1 MSEPPNL
8 FKIPSYFINMDERKD
23 RLKRFTEQQVTNYM
37 PRLRRVRAFNGKA
50 IKNYQKDRRISLRT
64 RFNIYRNYRRSHHEI
79 ATLGAVG
86 ASLSHFD
93 VWKRFV
99 ASGEPL
105 CLVFEDDA
113 RITTAAIHE
122 AHRLWPTLPSAWGI
136 WLLGYYE
143 PNMIK
148 EPLENS
154 WNKIYNFTAAHAYL
168 LKREA
173 AIKLLEDAFPIEMHV
188 DHYMS
193 VCATMKGF
201 QILQH
206 PDINIPFWGVED
218 GPRLNDSN
226 TSQHKKRGCTVCKV
240 PDDNRLL
247 YDRFSKRSSRGMTV
261 KGLLKG
267 QQSNKIR
274 TYRNTKKMGRVQIK

>member
-1 MSEPPNL
+1 ME
-8 FKIPSYFINMDERKD
+8 KRKD
-23 RLKRFTEQQVTNYM
+23 RLKRFMEQQVTHYL
-37 PRLRRVRAFNGKA
+37 PRLRRVRAVNGKA

-113 RITTAAIHE
+113 RITTDAIHE
-122 AHRLWPTLPSAWGI
+122 AHHLWHTLPTSWGI
-136 WLLGYYE
+136 WLLGYYA
-143 PNMIK
+143 PNLVK
-148 EPLENS
+148 EPLEKD
-154 WNKIYNFTAAHAYL
+154 WNKVYNFTAAHAYL

-173 AIKLLEDAFPIEMHV
+173 AIKLLEDALPIEMHV

-193 VCATMKGF
+193 VCAAMKGF

-206 PDINIPFWGVED
+206 GAINIPFWGVEG
-218 GPRLNDSN
+218 GPRLDDSN
-226 TSQHKKRGCTVCKV
+226 TSQHKKRGCTACNV

-247 YDRFSKRSSRGMTV
+247 YHRFSKRGVKGMTV
-261 KGLLKG
+261 KGLIRG
-267 QQSNKIR
+267 QQSKGVR
-274 TYRNTKKMGRVQIK
+274 TYRNTRKVRR

>member
-1 MSEPPNL
+1 MVPNL
-8 FKIPSYFINMDERKD
+8 FKIPSYFINMDERTD
-23 RLKRFTEQQVTNYM
+23 RLKRFMGQQITKYM
-37 PRLRRVRAFNGKA
+37 PKLRRIRAVNGKA
-50 IKNYQKDRRISLRT
+50 IKNYQKDPRISLRT

-99 ASGEPL
+99 ASGDPL

-113 RITTAAIHE
+113 RLTTDAIHE
-122 AHRLWPTLPSAWGI
+122 AHRLWPTMPESWGI

-143 PNMIK
+143 PNLIK
-148 EPLENS
+148 ESLGKE

-173 AIKLLEDAFPIEMHV
+173 AIKLLEDALPVEMHV

-206 PDINIPFWGVED
+206 PSINVPFWGVED

-226 TSQHKKRGCTVCKV
+226 TSQHKKRGCTVCTI
-240 PDDNRLL
+240 PDDNKQL
-247 YDRFSKRSSRGMTV
+247 YHRFSKKTRKGLMV
-261 KGLLKG
+261 KGFIKG

-274 TYRNTKKMGRVQIK
+274 TYRNTRKLGRLQIK

>member
-1 MSEPPNL
+1 MSKPNL
-8 FKIPSYFINMDERKD
+8 FQIPSYFINMNERKD
-23 RLKRFTEQQVTNYM
+23 RLKRFMEQPVSQYM
-37 PRLRRVRAFNGKA
+37 KFRRIRAVNGKA
-50 IKNYQKDRRISLRT
+50 IKQYRTDKRISLRT
-64 RFNIYRNYRRSHHEI
+64 RFNIYRNYRRSHYEI

-93 VWKRFV
+93 VWKRFI
-99 ASGEPL
+99 ASGQPY

-113 RITTAAIHE
+113 RVTTDMIHE
-122 AHRLWPTLPSAWGI
+122 AHRLWPTIPGEWGI

-143 PNMIK
+143 PNTIK
-148 EPLENS
+148 EPLDDQ
-154 WNKIYNFTAAHAYL
+154 WNRIYNFTAAHAYI

-173 AIKLLEDAFPIEMHV
+173 AIKLLEDALPIEMHV

-201 QILQH
+201 QIIQH
-206 PDINIPFWGVED
+206 PSINVPFWGVEE

-226 TSQHKKRGCTVCKV
+226 TSQHKKRGCTACSV
-240 PDDNRLL
+240 PDDNAQL
-247 YDRFSKRSSRGMTV
+247 YRRFSMTRKGLVV
-261 KGLLKG
+261 KGMIKG

-274 TYRNTKKMGRVQIK
+274 TYRNTRKLGRVQIK